1 MPIKRILWAT
11 DGSKEADHALR
22 WVEVI
27 AVPFGASVT
36 ALTVVETLK
45 RETVKM
51 TADLKRDISIAD
63 SEILSS
69 EQARLA
75 PIAAAL
81 KKKGIEA
88 EIRIASGAPH
98 EEIVKAA
105 RDRRADLI
113 AMGKRGLTPWGRMLV
128 GSTTSAVVREA
139 RVPVLTTRRGAG
151 KPAVKKILFPTAFS
165 PMAAA
170 ELTWATELAEK
181 FGAALHLLH
190 VIEAHKSYESAK
202 GGFIGKLKGSASR
215 QLHALAEKIPAQKR
229 NGITV
234 VESVAVSLRAWSAI
248 VDVTR
253 EQGIDLIV
261 MGTNARQ
268 GVPKFFLGSVAED
281 VIQESPCPV
290 ITIRS

>member
-1 MPIKRILWAT
+1 
-11 DGSKEADHALR
+11 
-22 WVEVI
+22 
-27 AVPFGASVT
+27 
-36 ALTVVETLK
+36 
-45 RETVKM
+45 
-51 TADLKRDISIAD
+51 
-63 SEILSS
+63 
-69 EQARLA
+69 
-75 PIAAAL
+75 
-81 KKKGIEA
+81 
-88 EIRIASGAPH
+88 
-98 EEIVKAA
+98 
-105 RDRRADLI
+105 
-113 AMGKRGLTPWGRMLV
+113 MLV

-139 RVPVLTTRRGAG
+139 RVPVLTARRGAG
-151 KPAVKKILFPTAFS
+151 KPAVNKILFPTAFS

-181 FGAALHLLH
+181 FGATLHLVH

-202 GGFIGKLKGSASR
+202 GGFIGKLKDSASR
-215 QLHALAEKIPAQKR
+215 QLHSLAETIPAQKR
-229 NGITV
+229 NAITV

-290 ITIRS
+290 ITVRS